1 MKTTV
6 IQLVNKT
13 ESGVDPFGVPTTTEE
28 LEDVSGVLVGKP
40 TTDDI
45 VTSTN
50 LYGKRLEYILGI
62 PKGDTHN
69 WVDRDVIIWG
79 ARYHTFGFPETGEPE
94 NIPLK
99 WGQNVKVER
108 YE

>member
-13 ESGVDPFGVPTTTEE
+13 ESGLDPFGVPTTTEE
-28 LEDVSGVLVGKP
+28 LVDVSGVLVGKP

-45 VTSTN
+45 TTSTN

-62 PKGDTHN
+62 PKGDTHD
-69 WVDRDVIIWG
+69 WIDRDVIIWG
-79 ARYHTFGFPETGEPE
+79 NRYHTFGFPETGEPE

>member
-1 MKTTV
+1 MKTSV

-13 ESGVDPFGVPTTTEE
+13 ESGLDPFGVPTTTEE

-45 VTSTN
+45 TTSTN

-62 PKGDTHN
+62 PKGDTHD
-69 WVDRDVIIWG
+69 WIDRDVIIWG
-79 ARYHTFGFPETGEPE
+79 NRYHTFGFPETGEPE